1 MPTATIQVRMD
12 TALKQQVE
20 CKLKT
25 MGLNM
30 STAVNMLAHQIVRQN
45 RIPFDIIADDDSNH
59 SGELPKTVNAD
70 KMTDTELKQHLLAG
84 YHQAIAGDTRPAKE
98 VLAEMRAKYHI

>member
-20 CKLKT
+20 RKLKT

-45 RIPFDIIADDDSNH
+45 RIR
-59 SGELPKTVNAD
+59 VC
-70 KMTDTELKQHLLAG
+70 Q
-84 YHQAIAGDTRPAKE
+84 
-98 VLAEMRAKYHI
+98 